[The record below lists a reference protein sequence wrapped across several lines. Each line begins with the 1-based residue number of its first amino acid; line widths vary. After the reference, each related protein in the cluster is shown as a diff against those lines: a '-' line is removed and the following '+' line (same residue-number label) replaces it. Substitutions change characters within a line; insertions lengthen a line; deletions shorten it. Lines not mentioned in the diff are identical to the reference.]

1 MAFAYLEFDENM
13 RRIRLLIGILLLL
26 SCTQENRELRS
37 SLRSAR
43 ENRPELEDVLKHY
56 SEEGDDEKIRAAK
69 YLVRYMSWHQSYTG
83 DFGRYGI
90 IVDSLIPEMTS
101 AAEYNR
107 LIGNVQ
113 DSLKRDFVIRKDT
126 RAVKADFLIAD
137 IDEAFALWKKG
148 RWAKHLTFDEFCEY
162 LLPYKV
168 EELQPVE
175 MWRREYQQL
184 FVGNEI
190 TVDETI
196 DEYRGE
202 PHIAIQNIRGAAK
215 GHVLAYSDSLKT
227 TNLYDLRSLK
237 DIPYGDCISLCDM
250 GLLLYRSKGIPVAM
264 DFVPGWADR
273 AGSHAWL
280 SVYTR
285 RGINRAVHAFS
296 DGNPEEEVECRRFA
310 KVYRRTYRPNPE
322 LARRFRRG
330 YPIPARLNDIFFR
343 DVTGEYV
350 KCEDVMVNTRRS
362 VLGRNVYVAVFD
374 NQRWAAIAYGKRKG
388 LGKAM
393 FENLARNALY
403 LPVVVKR
410 NGIQV
415 PLGDPFFIHSDGKV
429 ETISSNRHRNQSFSI
444 TMKRKYPVYWQLAAV
459 YDRTRGGIFEG
470 SNTPDF
476 KQAEMILEISD
487 KEGWSGYLPVADSQS
502 FRYYRFRAQ
511 EGQVCDLAEL
521 KLYRE
526 EQFLAPTS
534 ASPTISDND
543 ALTWKSTDNSQ
554 SQFAILDLG
563 SPQQITGI
571 FYAVRSDGNDFFPG
585 HEYVLR
591 RWNGALW
598 EKLDTFVGSHDPEHE
613 FQNMFEGE
621 LYLITCSTT
630 GTQSRPF
637 IVKDNLACW
646 L

>member
-1 MAFAYLEFDENM
+1 M
-13 RRIRLLIGILLLL
+13 RRIWLLIGILLLI

-43 ENRPELEDVLKHY
+43 ENRPELEDVLNHY
-56 SEEGDDEKIRAAK
+56 SEEGDDEKSRAAE
-69 YLVRYMSWHQSYTG
+69 YLVRYMGWHQSYTG
-83 DFGRYGI
+83 DFGRYRI
-90 IVDSLIPEMTS
+90 ILDSLIPEMTS

-107 LIGNVQ
+107 LMGNIE
-113 DSLKRDFVIRKDT
+113 DSLKRDYVIRKDT
-126 RAVKADFLIAD
+126 RAVKADFLISD
-137 IDEAFALWKKG
+137 IDEAFAQWKRG
-148 RWAKHLTFDEFCEY
+148 RWAKHLTFEEFCEY

-168 EELQPVE
+168 EELQPLE

-237 DIPYGDCISLCDM
+237 DIPYGDCISLCDL

-285 RGINRAVHAFS
+285 RGVNRAVHAFS

-322 LARRFRRG
+322 LARRYRRG

-343 DVTGEYV
+343 DVTEEYV
-350 KCEDVMVNTRRS
+350 KCEDVIVNTRRS
-362 VLGRNVYVAVFD
+362 ILGRNGYVAVFN
-374 NQRWAAIAYGKRKG
+374 NQRWIAIAYGKRKG
-388 LGKAM
+388 LGKAK
-393 FENLARNALY
+393 FENMARNALY

-410 NGIQV
+410 NGVQV
-415 PLGDPFFIHSDGKV
+415 PLGDPFFIHPDCKV
-429 ETISSNRHRNQSFSI
+429 ETISSKRHSNQTISI

-459 YDRTRGGIFEG
+459 YDRTRGGILEG

-476 KQAEMILEISD
+476 NQAEKILEIYD
-487 KEGWSGYLPVADSQS
+487 REGWSGYHSVTDSRS
-502 FRYYRFRAQ
+502 FRYYRFRAR
-511 EGQVCDLAEL
+511 EGQFCDLAEL
-521 KLYRE
+521 KLYSE
-526 EQFLAPTS
+526 EQFLTPTS
-534 ASPTISDND
+534 ASPKISDDD
-543 ALTWKSTDNSQ
+543 ALTWETVDNSQ
-554 SQFAILDLG
+554 DQCAILDLG
-563 SPQQITGI
+563 SPRIITGI
-571 FYAVRSDGNDFFPG
+571 FYAVRSDGNDFYPG
-585 HEYVLR
+585 FEYELR
-591 RWNGALW
+591 RWTGDSWA
-598 EKLDTFVGSHDPEHE
+598 KLDTFIGSLEPEHI
-613 FQNMFEGE
+613 FRNMSEGE
-621 LYLITCSTT
+621 LYLITCNTT

-637 IVKDNLACW
+637 VIKDNQTYW